1 MKKTMLFKS
10 AILSLALM
18 VSGLSFTSCGDD
30 DPVVTPEEQPGET
43 TPEEKPDE
51 NPDETKVPSKV
62 VANYQIELSD
72 TWYQNFDITVT
83 YTEANEVKTAVVTE
97 NWKQSL
103 PSSFEESAN
112 EFIMKVVA
120 TPKADVKLDP
130 ATSYQTS
137 ISALLEVF
145 DADGNAV
152 EGYNFFKKQLV
163 GTKTFS
169 ENEIA
174 ELKEEVLFDYTQKLK
189 E

>member
-1 MKKTMLFKS
+1 
-10 AILSLALM
+10 M

-97 NWKQSL
+97 NWNQSL

-120 TPKADVKLDP
+120 TPKVDVKLDP
-130 ATSYQTS
+130 ATSYETK

-145 DADGNAV
+145 DADGNTV
-152 EGYNFFKKQLV
+152 EGYDFFRKKLEGV
-163 GTKTFS
+163 KTFS

-174 ELKEEVLFDYTQKLK
+174 ELKEEVLFNYIQKLK